1 MQYMG
6 GKQRIAKRLCEFLN
20 NQMQPGQPFV
30 DLFCG
35 AVNVVS
41 NIDLNRVRIA
51 NDLNPYLASLWV
63 ALQTGW
69 TPPENVTREMHAEWK
84 RREPADLYERAL
96 KAFIG
101 FGCSFAGQ
109 WFSGFADVDKRTGIA
124 YAETSRRSALK
135 KAEKTTDVLFYNR
148 SYADVPLPSQAL
160 IYCDIPYKGTTQ
172 YGAVGGFDHD
182 AFYQWLRDNAHREI
196 YVSEY
201 SHNVPDFCEVVWS
214 VESAQAMRSADGKQ
228 KATVEVLYRVKK

>member
-1 MQYMG
+1 MRYMG

-20 NQMQPGQPFV
+20 SQMQPGQPFV

-41 NIDLNRVRIA
+41 NIDPNRVRIA

-69 TPPENVTREMHAEWK
+69 TPPESVTAEEYVEWK
-84 RREPADLYERAL
+84 KREPVDLYERST

-101 FGCSFAGQ
+101 FGCSFGGK
-109 WFSGFADVDKRTGIA
+109 WFSGFAESPTRD
-124 YAETSRRSALK
+124 YSANARNSCLK
-135 KAEKTTDVLFYNR
+135 KAEKIADVLFYSR

-172 YGAVGGFDHD
+172 YNAVGGFGHEV
-182 AFYQWLRDNAHREI
+182 FYQWLRDNSHREI

-201 SHNVPDFCEVVWS
+201 THNVPDFCEVVWT
-214 VESAQAMRSADGKQ
+214 VESVQGVRSAGGKK